1 MKFKP
6 TSKSGGVVVELGPQ
20 ENQLPALSAA
30 PAPFKLKNILV
41 PVDFSECSQK
51 ALQYAISCAKQFG
64 AELALLHVVQPY
76 PAVPE
81 MAPVDIESIAEAKK
95 KLAEAKGVIDK
106 GVSAKTLVRVG
117 NPPVEIVDAARAC
130 GSDLIIISTHGHTG
144 LARVFLGSTTEKV
157 VRQAPCPVLVV
168 RQCEREFLSEAGAC
182 ERREQI

>member
-6 TSKSGGVVVELGPQ
+6 TSKTGGVLVELGPE
-20 ENQLPALSAA
+20 ENQLPASAGQQ
-30 PAPFKLKNILV
+30 PFKLKNILV

-51 ALQYAISCAKQFG
+51 ALQYAIPFAKQFG

-81 MAPVDIESIAEAKK
+81 MANVDIESIQDARE
-95 KLAEAKGVIDK
+95 KLAQTSATLDK
-106 GVSAKTLVRVG
+106 AVRRKTLVRLG
-117 NPPVEIVDAARAC
+117 NPEREIVDGAKEY

-144 LARVFLGSTTEKV
+144 LARVFLGSTTENV

-168 RQCEREFLSEAGAC
+168 REREREFVG
-182 ERREQI
+182 